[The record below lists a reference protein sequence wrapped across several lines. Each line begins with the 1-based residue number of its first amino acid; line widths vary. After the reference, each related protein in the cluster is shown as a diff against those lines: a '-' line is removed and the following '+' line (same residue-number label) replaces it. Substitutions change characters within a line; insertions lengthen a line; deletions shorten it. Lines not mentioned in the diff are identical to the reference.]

1 MNTSMAIKNDDQIRL
16 TIQILKQ
23 LFDTESIKRINI
35 RLWDGTYWP
44 DEAPRLATLV
54 LKHPG
59 SLREMFQPGTEVGL
73 GEAYIYDDFDIQGD
87 IEQIFDI
94 AYRLSE
100 ASTGMEA
107 KMRLGL
113 ELMRL
118 PSRGRD
124 QRAPSKRKSARLTG
138 RPHSIER
145 DRQAVTFHYDVSND
159 FYSLWLDRRLVYS
172 CAYFQSPKDDLNL
185 AQEQKLEYI
194 CRKLRLHP
202 GQRLLDIGCG
212 WGGLVMYAA
221 EHYGVDATGITLS
234 QPQADLANARI
245 QAAGLAGK
253 CRVQIQDYRQIEDRE
268 AYDVLVSVG
277 MFEHVGAALLPT
289 YFDQAYRLLRKGG
302 VFLNH
307 GIACSIADEG
317 RPTNSSF
324 SQAYV
329 FPDGELVPISV
340 TVRAAEEGGFE
351 VRDVESL
358 REHYVLTLRRWVA
371 ALEAHHAQSL
381 EFVDEPIYRTWRLYM
396 SGSAY
401 GFSAGNLNLYQTL
414 LVKSQ
419 DDGRSGL
426 PLRREDWYHSVE
438 K

>member
-1 MNTSMAIKNDDQIRL
+1 MDTQTSTKTDEHLHL

-23 LFDTESIKRINI
+23 LFDEESVKRVNV

-59 SLREMFQPGTEVGL
+59 ALREMFQPGTEVGL
-73 GEAYIYDDFDIQGD
+73 GEAYLYDDFDVQGD
-87 IEQIFDI
+87 LEQIFDI

-100 ASTGMEA
+100 ASAGVEA
-107 KMRLGL
+107 KVRLGW

-118 PSRGRD
+118 PSRSRA
-124 QRAPSKRKSARLTG
+124 QRVQSKRSSARLTG

-145 DRQAVTFHYDVSND
+145 DRQAVTYHYDVSND
-159 FYSLWLDRRLVYS
+159 FYAMWLDRRLVYS
-172 CAYFQSPKDDLNL
+172 CAYFRSPDDDLDI
-185 AQEQKLEYI
+185 AQEQKLDYI

-202 GQRLLDIGCG
+202 GQRVLDIGCG

-234 QPQADLANARI
+234 QPQAELANARI
-245 QAAGLAGK
+245 QSAGLAEK
-253 CRVQIQDYRQIEDRE
+253 CRVLIQDYRQIDELQ

-277 MFEHVGAALLPT
+277 MFEHVGAALLPA
-289 YFDQAYRLLRKGG
+289 YFEQAYRLLRKGG

-317 RPTNSSF
+317 RPNGSSF

-329 FPDGELVPISV
+329 FPDGELVPVSV

-358 REHYVLTLRRWVA
+358 REHYVLTLRHWVK
-371 ALEAHHAQSL
+371 ALEAHHTQSL
-381 EFVDEPIYRTWRLYM
+381 EVVDEPIYRTWRLYM

-401 GFSAGNLNLYQTL
+401 GFSVGNLNLYQTL
-414 LVKSQ
+414 LVKPQ

-426 PLRREDWYHSVE
+426 PLRREDWYRPPA

>member
-1 MNTSMAIKNDDQIRL
+1 MNTLPSTKTDEHVRL
-16 TIQILKQ
+16 TTRILKQ
-23 LFDTESIKRINI
+23 LLDEESVKRVNV

-44 DEAPRLATLV
+44 DEAPRRATLV

-59 SLREMFQPGTEVGL
+59 ALKEMFQPGTEVGL
-73 GEAYIYDDFDIQGD
+73 GEAYLYDDFDVQGD
-87 IEQIFDI
+87 LEQIFDI

-100 ASTGMEA
+100 ASSGIEA

-124 QRAPSKRKSARLTG
+124 QRAGSKRSSARLTG
-138 RPHSIER
+138 RPHSVER
-145 DRQAVTFHYDVSND
+145 DRQAVTYHYDVSNE
-159 FYSLWLDRRLVYS
+159 FYSLWLDQRMVYS
-172 CAYFQSPKDDLNL
+172 CAYFRSPDDDLNS

-212 WGGLVMYAA
+212 WGGLVTYAA

-234 QPQADLANARI
+234 QPQAELANARI
-245 QAAGLAGK
+245 EAAGLSEK
-253 CRVQIQDYRQIEDRE
+253 CRVQIQDYRQLEERE

-289 YFDQAYRLLRKGG
+289 YFDRAYRLLRKGG

-307 GIACSIADEG
+307 GIACCMADEG
-317 RPTNSSF
+317 RPNGTSF

-340 TVRAAEEGGFE
+340 TVRAAEESSFE

-358 REHYVLTLRRWVA
+358 REHYVLTLRHWVKG
-371 ALEAHHAQSL
+371 LEAHHSQAL
-381 EFVDEPIYRTWRLYM
+381 EVVDEPIYRTWRLYM

-414 LVKSQ
+414 LVKPQ
-419 DDGRSGL
+419 DGGRSGL
-426 PLRREDWYHSVE
+426 PLRREDWYRSPKE
-438 K
+438 

>member
-1 MNTSMAIKNDDQIRL
+1 VNTLQSTKTDEQVQL
-16 TIQILKQ
+16 TTRILKQ
-23 LFDTESIKRINI
+23 LIDEESAKRMNV
-35 RLWDGTYWP
+35 RLWDGTSWP
-44 DEAPRLATLV
+44 DEAPRQATLV

-59 SLREMFQPGTEVGL
+59 ALREMFQPGTEVGL
-73 GEAYIYDDFDIQGD
+73 GEAYLYDDFDFEGD
-87 IEQIFDI
+87 LEQIFDI

-100 ASTGMEA
+100 ASAGMQN

-113 ELMRL
+113 DLMRL
-118 PSRGRD
+118 PAGGREK
-124 QRAPSKRKSARLTG
+124 RVHSKRSSAKLTG
-138 RPHSIER
+138 RAHSVER
-145 DRQAVTFHYDVSND
+145 DRQAVTYHYDVSNE
-159 FYSLWLDRRLVYS
+159 FYSLWLDRRMVYS
-172 CAYFQSPKDDLNL
+172 CAYFRTPDDDLDT

-234 QPQADLANARI
+234 RPQAELANTRI
-245 QAAGLAGK
+245 QSAGLSGK
-253 CRVQIQDYRQIEDRE
+253 CRVQIQDYRQLDEHE

-277 MFEHVGAALLPT
+277 MFEHVGARLLPT

-307 GIACSIADEG
+307 GIACCMADEG
-317 RPTNSSF
+317 RPTDTSF

-340 TVRAAEEGGFE
+340 TTRAAEESHFE

-358 REHYVLTLRRWVA
+358 REHYLLTLRRWVKG
-371 ALEAHHAQSL
+371 LEAHHAQSL

-401 GFSAGNLNLYQTL
+401 GFSAGNLNIYQTL
-414 LVKSQ
+414 LVKSE
-419 DDGRSGL
+419 DGGRSGL
-426 PLRREDWYHSVE
+426 PLRREDWYRLPE